1 MAWLA
6 IKLFADA
13 GVAEA
18 LADSLMEA
26 GALSVSCDDADAG
39 TPAEAPQFA
48 EPGANAA
55 QPWKRNVLTA
65 IVPTDCVPDEIVAAA
80 SLACGIIPLEFE
92 ASVVADEDWVRRT
105 QLQFEPM
112 QITDKL
118 WIVPSWCEPPDPTAL
133 NISIDPGLAF
143 GTGSHPTTR
152 LMLRWLA
159 GSIRGG
165 ETVLDYGCGSGILAI
180 AASRLGAGNVTGMD
194 IDPQAIIAAQDNASK
209 NGVRVRF
216 STADSFR
223 AEPSDI
229 VVANI
234 LANPLIV
241 LAPLIRSQC
250 TRQLALS
257 GILEPQAQDVAAA
270 YADDFAIEVAGREEG
285 WVLLAGTRR

>member
-13 GVAEA
+13 RVAEA
-18 LADSLMEA
+18 LADALMEA

-48 EPGANAA
+48 EPGESAA
-55 QPWKRNVLTA
+55 HPWQRNVLTA
-65 IVPTDCVPDEIVAAA
+65 IVPADCAPGEIVAAA
-80 SLACGIIPLEFE
+80 SLVCGIIPPAFE
-92 ASVVADEDWVRRT
+92 NSVVEDEDWVRRT

-112 QITDKL
+112 RITNTL
-118 WIVPSWCEPPDPTAL
+118 WIVPSWCEPPDPAAL

-159 GSIRGG
+159 DSIRGG

-180 AASRLGAGNVTGMD
+180 AASRLGAGNVTGVD

-209 NGVRVRF
+209 NGVRARF
-216 STADSFR
+216 SSAESFR
-223 AEPSDI
+223 AEPTDI

-250 TRQLALS
+250 AHRLALS
-257 GILEPQAQDVAAA
+257 GILEPQADEVAAA
-270 YADDFAIEVAGREEG
+270 YADDFAIEEADREEG
-285 WVLLAGTRR
+285 WVLLAGRRR